1 MIHGASNEG
10 ATLSF
15 LTMRI
20 AIRGNVA
27 GTLTLIF

>member
-20 AIRGNVA
+20 AIHGNVA
-27 GTLTLIF
+27 STLTLIF